1 MLGAGLLFRG
11 ALPIRAGW
19 ALSTL
24 SCVLALW
31 PLSPVQGLWMAG
43 ALAAVGRRWGLGAAL
58 LAEGLA
64 LALQGPDNSR

>member
-19 ALSTL
+19 ALSAAN
-24 SCVLALW
+24 CVLALW
-31 PLSPVQGLWMAG
+31 PLSPVHGLMVAG

-58 LAEGLA
+58 LAEGVA
-64 LALQGPDNSR
+64 LVVRG